1 MRRPSGPIPQ
11 LLVRVSGTGG
21 QVNMS
26 AGCHFLAGGTEP
38 AISGASVHLG
48 PLMFGQNTLW
58 LGLRGFLIFI
68 IWCFEVFLFGAIF
81 FTKNPEAKTVRR
93 LKISAAR
100 LERCC

>member
-1 MRRPSGPIPQ
+1 
-11 LLVRVSGTGG
+11 
-21 QVNMS
+21 MS

-48 PLMFGQNTLW
+48 PFMFGPNPLW
-58 LGLRGFLIFI
+58 LGLHGFLIFI
-68 IWCFEVFLFGAIF
+68 IWCIDAFLFGAILF
-81 FTKNPEAKTVRR
+81 PKNREAKTVRR